1 MRVEGEHLL
10 QVLKHVI
17 KESSTEAPLLKL
29 PLVSVHSLL
38 MRLEVAVKV
47 SLLVALILGVGV
59 GVKVVMVLLLLAK
72 VVIEDVIK
80 VEVKGLVVLFEVVIA
95 SSSLALP

>member
-59 GVKVVMVLLLLAK
+59 KVVMVLLLLAK
-72 VVIEDVIK
+72 VIIEDVIK

>member
-59 GVKVVMVLLLLAK
+59 KVVMVLLLLAK

>member
-59 GVKVVMVLLLLAK
+59 KVVMVLLLLAK
-72 VVIEDVIK
+72 VVIEEVIK
-80 VEVKGLVVLFEVVIA
+80 VEVKGLVVLFEVVFA

>member
-29 PLVSVHSLL
+29 PPVSVHSLL
-38 MRLEVAVKV
+38 MRLKVAVKV

-59 GVKVVMVLLLLAK
+59 KVVMVLPLLAK

-80 VEVKGLVVLFEVVIA
+80 VEVKGLVVLFEVIFA